1 MILVRHFAKLLWG
14 SELLEKLES
23 KVEDLNKAE
32 DGEASEETHRA
43 AHQPDQLENDNFS
56 TAVKIGFLKVSN
68 KFFNYL
74 IDWHFPFLVP
84 LNLVKESSVEE
95 NAHSL

>member
-1 MILVRHFAKLLWG
+1 MRHFAKLLWG

-43 AHQPDQLENDNFS
+43 SNQTDQLIEKNQQIMANLKELIFE
-56 TAVKIGFLKVSN
+56 TLRYKMFAWCIG
-68 KFFNYL
+68 
-74 IDWHFPFLVP
+74 IFPFLSRSI
-84 LNLVKESSVEE
+84 SS
-95 NAHSL
+95 

>member
-23 KVEDLNKAE
+23 KVEDLNEAE

-43 AHQPDQLENDNFS
+43 PNQTNQLIEKNQQIMTNLKELTSRTLFYQMF
-56 TAVKIGFLKVSN
+56 AWCIGIL
-68 KFFNYL
+68 
-74 IDWHFPFLVP
+74 PFLSRSI
-84 LNLVKESSVEE
+84 SS
-95 NAHSL
+95 